1 MATAC
6 ISLVHYDPP
15 ATAATGVELVVE
27 HGHQKAR
34 VYIDLPPPL
43 GSHTPTTEDLIPLIR
58 DLGEALLRISDMPLS
73 IDARHLTRR

>member
-1 MATAC
+1 MTSAY

-27 HGHQKAR
+27 HGRQKAR

-43 GSHTPTTEDLIPLIR
+43 GSHKLTTEDLLPLLR
-58 DLGEALLRISDMPLS
+58 DLGEALLRISDMPSS
-73 IDARHLTRR
+73 IAF